1 MRGSLSSVRRG
12 SSASASLR
20 VAAAVA
26 AAVVATPAVALAQ
39 DDCPPGAWFC
49 EEAEVTPP
57 PDVAEA
63 PPADAAAPPAAA
75 PAPAKPA
82 PKQSTPPVV
91 VYQPVPGAPP
101 PQVVIVS
108 PGQAVR
114 KVPPP
119 PKPPKKRAYR
129 EKFGLNLRLEGV
141 IMGRHAD
148 ADEAAGMGGLGLS
161 FRFRP
166 VPAFAFD
173 FGTDIIGGVDF
184 NGFERV
190 ETPLSLTGMLYVNPK
205 SKVQFYFQGGIN
217 GSVAHVESDEYSP
230 LLAEEGGYEETYSY
244 FGGHGGIGL
253 EFRLSKR
260 VALNIDGLA
269 IVRSRTDNGRL
280 PEYVDWETGRTTNTS
295 GAGLFRGGVT
305 FWW

>member
-1 MRGSLSSVRRG
+1 MRGSLSSFAHG
-12 SSASASLR
+12 GWPAAI
-20 VAAAVA
+20 VAGAALA
-26 AAVVATPAVALAQ
+26 MPAPALAQ
-39 DDCPPGAWFC
+39 ENCPPGAWFC
-49 EEAEVTPP
+49 EETDVKPP
-57 PDVAEA
+57 PDVAEKPPAAPGEA
-63 PPADAAAPPAAA
+63 PPAGAEKPAE
-75 PAPAKPA
+75 AKPQA
-82 PKQSTPPVV
+82 GTPPVV
-91 VYQPVPGAPP
+91 VYQQVPDAPP

-108 PGQAVR
+108 PGHTVR

-129 EKFGLNLRLEGV
+129 EKFGLNLRLQGV
-141 IMGRHAD
+141 IMGRH
-148 ADEAAGMGGLGLS
+148 DEVDETAGMGGLGLS

-166 VPAFAFD
+166 VPAFALD
-173 FGTDIIGGVDF
+173 FGTDLIGGTDF

-190 ETPLSLTGMLYVNPK
+190 ETPLSLTGLLYVNPK
-205 SKVQFYFQGGIN
+205 SKVQFYFMGGIN
-217 GSVAHVESDEYSP
+217 GSVAYVESDEYSP

-253 EFRLSKR
+253 EFRLSRR

-269 IVRSRTDNGRL
+269 SVRSRTDDGRV
-280 PEYVDWETGRTTNTS
+280 PEYVDWDTGRTTNTS

>member
-1 MRGSLSSVRRG
+1 MGRCLSSLPW
-12 SSASASLR
+12 AAL
-20 VAAAVA
+20 VAAGVA
-26 AAVVATPAVALAQ
+26 LPLPALAQ
-39 DDCPPGAWFC
+39 DACPPGAWFC
-49 EEAEVTPP
+49 EEAEVTAP
-57 PDVAEA
+57 PDVADA
-63 PPADAAAPPAAA
+63 PPEQPAAQPDKAPAEKAAPKGKPQA
-75 PAPAKPA
+75 P
-82 PKQSTPPVV
+82 PPVV
-91 VYQPVPGAPP
+91 VYQPVPDAPP
-101 PQVVIVS
+101 PQVVIVA
-108 PGQAVR
+108 PGHTVR

-129 EKFGLNLRLEGV
+129 EKFGLNLRLQGV
-141 IMGRHAD
+141 IMGRHD
-148 ADEAAGMGGLGLS
+148 EADETAGMGGIGLS

-166 VPAFAFD
+166 VPAFALD
-173 FGTDIIGGVDF
+173 FGTDIIGGTDF
-184 NGFERV
+184 NGFQRV

-217 GSVAHVESDEYSP
+217 GSVAHVESEEYSP
-230 LLAEEGGYEETYSY
+230 LLAEEGGFEETYSY

-269 IVRSRTDNGRL
+269 LVRSRTDDGRL
-280 PEYVDWETGRTTNTS
+280 PEYVDWDTGRTTNTS